1 MGYYFSYGSNNYK
14 QVRERTEVDSI
25 DKPHPARLSGYKR
38 VFQGKSENWPN
49 SAKANIVSAHVT
61 DFVFGSLY
69 DLPEGYIAKLAT
81 YEHSYRSENVEV
93 FDLETESSVLATVFL
108 VDSIDPISRPSADYL
123 NAVRQ
128 NLADV
133 GLS

>member
-25 DKPHPARLSGYKR
+25 EKPHSARLSGYKR

-49 SAKANIVSAHVT
+49 SAKANIITAHAT

-69 DLPEGYIAKLAT
+69 KLPEEYIAKLAT
-81 YEHSYRSENVEV
+81 YEHSYSAHNLEV
-93 FDLETESSVLATVFL
+93 FDLVTESSVLATIFL
-108 VDSIDPISRPSADYL
+108 ADNIEPISRPSADYL

-128 NLADV
+128 NLTDV